1 MRIPG
6 ENRAKLRKLFNLI
19 RRLRWG
25 AKYPI
30 YTEYSYYFLIKINLY
45 SSDVSIKKKYSEH
58 QTFIVTYSISLG
70 LFWKYWIS
78 INEDTK
84 VLKWLSKCANV
95 IVKIR
100 CCFSFTI
107 NLQLKLSKNQHTI
120 LETFT
125 KKNLLWNLT
134 RFYGGLFELEILET
148 FTLTFSLG
156 TIIRTWIFFQALQN
170 TLLKGDLLKKDASHL
185 KIPWHNKRQ
194 KKEKR
199 KITKSQTTTINIIYF
214 YFWFSLNN
222 SETVKAVALA
232 FCNIQ

>member
-1 MRIPG
+1 M
-6 ENRAKLRKLFNLI
+6 I

-30 YTEYSYYFLIKINLY
+30 YTEYSYYFLIKINPL
-45 SSDVSIKKKYSEH
+45 
-58 QTFIVTYSISLG
+58 FIWCIHKEKIFWAPNFHCN
-70 LFWKYWIS
+70 LFHFTWFILKILNFL
-78 INEDTK
+78 IEIEDTK

-199 KITKSQTTTINIIYF
+199 KITKSQTATINIIYF

-222 SETVKAVALA
+222 SETVKA
-232 FCNIQ
+232 

>member
-1 MRIPG
+1 MNTKLSLLPIPFH
-6 ENRAKLRKLFNLI
+6 L
-19 RRLRWG
+19 
-25 AKYPI
+25 
-30 YTEYSYYFLIKINLY
+30 
-45 SSDVSIKKKYSEH
+45 VYSENTEF
-58 QTFIVTYSISLG
+58 QLMKTQR
-70 LFWKYWIS
+70 
-78 INEDTK
+78 

-107 NLQLKLSKNQHTI
+107 SLQLKLSKNQHTI

-148 FTLTFSLG
+148 FTWTFSLG

-185 KIPWHNKRQ
+185 KFLGTTRDRR
-194 KKEKR
+194 KKNEK
-199 KITKSQTTTINIIYF
+199 
-214 YFWFSLNN
+214 
-222 SETVKAVALA
+222 
-232 FCNIQ
+232 